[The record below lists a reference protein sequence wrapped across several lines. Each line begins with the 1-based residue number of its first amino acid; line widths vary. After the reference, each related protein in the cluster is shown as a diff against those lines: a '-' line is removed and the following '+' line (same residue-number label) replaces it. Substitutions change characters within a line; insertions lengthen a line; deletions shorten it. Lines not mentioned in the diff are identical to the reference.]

1 MLYLIVAALGV
12 VLDQIVKA
20 FIRAELAIGETMPF
34 LPGILRLTHFEN
46 SGAAFSMLSGGWA
59 RWLLAALS
67 LGFVIVGCV
76 IILKKKLPHRFA
88 LWSLAAIVSGA
99 AGNLIDR
106 VWQGTVTDMFQ
117 TEFMNFAV
125 FNVADAF
132 VVCGGI
138 ALCIYVLMHW
148 KDEELSKEKAHESDN
163 DPL

>member
-1 MLYLIVAALGV
+1 MLYLIAAVLGV
-12 VLDQIVKA
+12 ALDQAVKA
-20 FIRAELAIGETMPF
+20 YIRAQLAVGESMPF
-34 LPGILRLTHFEN
+34 LPGVLRLTHFEN

-67 LGFVIVGCV
+67 LVCVAGLIVL
-76 IILKKKLPHRFA
+76 ILKKTFPHPA
-88 LWSLAAIVSGA
+88 AQWSLAAIASGA

-125 FNVADAF
+125 FNVADCF

-138 ALCIYVLMHW
+138 ALCLWLLLHW
-148 KDEELSKEKAHESDN
+148 KDKPDDAAV
-163 DPL
+163 

>member
-1 MLYLIVAALGV
+1 MLYLIAAALGV
-12 VLDQIVKA
+12 VLDQVVKA
-20 FIRAELAIGETMPF
+20 FIRAKLAIGETMPF
-34 LPGILRLTHFEN
+34 IPGILRLTRFEN

-59 RWLLAALS
+59 RWLLALLS
-67 LGFVIVGCV
+67 LGFVIVGC
-76 IILKKKLPHRFA
+76 IIIVRKKLPHRFA

-138 ALCIYVLMHW
+138 ALCIYVLLHW
-148 KDEELSKEKAHESDN
+148 KDADPAEEKPNASGN
-163 DPL
+163 DSV